1 MFAFGDGAP
10 RPLPRGAEP
19 DDIAADF
26 TAWELT
32 DVKELPLGDGST
44 PSGNARCRV
53 VGFACTAVDR
63 GPLTIRSNWSARRA
77 AT

>member
-26 TAWELT
+26 TAWEHT
-32 DVKELPLGDGST
+32 DVKALPLGDGST
-44 PSGNARCRV
+44 PPATPGAGSLASP
-53 VGFACTAVDR
+53 AP
-63 GPLTIRSNWSARRA
+63 PLIA
-77 AT
+77 AH